1 MTEIESGEMP
11 ATDAIAPE
19 TELVESSTTP
29 ETETPAETGQQT
41 EAERDERGRF
51 TGAQKRFDELT
62 REKYDAR
69 REMEAERR
77 EKEFWRQRALEQER
91 EKQVKPA
98 QPLAP
103 PNPNDFYDN
112 PEGFVKAQQ
121 EFIDAQVDARLERQL
136 SQRAAEEAERTRRAA
151 YEKRHRDFMRV
162 KPDFEQVV
170 SDPSLP
176 TSPTIAQVI
185 GDSEYGPEL
194 SYYLGTNR
202 EKLEQIVRLPPHLA
216 ALELGRIEARLE
228 AAKRPPPPTPAVSKA
243 PPPPP
248 TVEAVEPEVDKDPEN
263 MAINDWVKWREK
275 QLRKRR

>member
-11 ATDAIAPE
+11 AADAIAPE

-69 REMEAERR
+69 REAEYWREMAMRSQPQPEPVKAEPVKLPTLAEYEYDEGKYQAALIQYATQQAEQVVERR
-77 EKEFWRQRALEQER
+77 LTQAEQQRAEQARLGTFAERQRAF
-91 EKQVKPA
+91 A
-98 QPLAP
+98 
-103 PNPNDFYDN
+103 
-112 PEGFVKAQQ
+112 KA
-121 EFIDAQVDARLERQL
+121 
-136 SQRAAEEAERTRRAA
+136 T
-151 YEKRHRDFMRV
+151 
-162 KPDFEQVV
+162 PDFEDKVLR
-170 SDPSLP
+170 DPSLP
-176 TSPTIAQVI
+176 ISAAMRDVI
-185 GDSEYGPEL
+185 VDSDSGPEIAYHL
-194 SYYLGTNR
+194 ANNR
-202 EKLEQIVRLPPHLA
+202 AIAERIAALPPHLA
-216 ALELGRIEARLE
+216 ALELGRIEGRLTAERE
-228 AAKRPPPPTPAVSKA
+228 AAKRPTPAVSKA